1 MVPRMADR
9 TSSSILIDAA
19 QAEVMAVIADFPAYP
34 EWTGAVKSAEVVADG
49 PDGRAASVR
58 FRLEAGPISDTYTL
72 GYTWSGDDRVSW
84 EIEEPGTMV
93 TRLDG
98 AYGLELDGEDRTKVI
113 YELTVDLGV
122 PMMGIVKRRAA
133 KMIIDTA
140 LKGLK
145 RRVEG

>member
-1 MVPRMADR
+1 MADR
-9 TSSSILIDAA
+9 TSSSTVIEAA
-19 QAEVMAVIADFPAYP
+19 QADVMAVIADFPAYP
-34 EWTGAVKSAEVVADG
+34 DWTGAVKSAEVLAEG
-49 PDGRAASVR
+49 PDGRATSVR
-58 FRLEAGPISDTYTL
+58 LRLEAGPISDTYTL
-72 GYTWSGDDRVSW
+72 GYTWSGDDRVTW

-98 AYGLELDGEDRTKVI
+98 AYELTPAGEGRTEVT

-122 PMMGIVKRRAA
+122 PMIGMLKRRAA